1 MASKRVA
8 EAIERRCRTVELER
22 LELGELGVSG
32 GEGLVSVRLESKG
45 RCRWRSVAA
54 MRCISAMV
62 MSLTSW
68 RRRRRRR
75 RWRGAGVS
83 YRRPGLRRRRRRG
96 ASEPKAFLL
105 LRQAGEGVAV
115 ARPRSGVR
123 HVGAERW
130 ERAEDLED
138 GGVVPGRR
146 RVCGAWL
153 NQQRVP

>member
-1 MASKRVA
+1 MTASKGTQANWGARVNPVYA
-8 EAIERRCRTVELER
+8 SDGDDGGGGR
-22 LELGELGVSG
+22 GVS
-32 GEGLVSVRLESKG
+32 
-45 RCRWRSVAA
+45 W
-54 MRCISAMV
+54 
-62 MSLTSW
+62 
-68 RRRRRRR
+68 
-75 RWRGAGVS
+75 
-83 YRRPGLRRRRRRG
+83 RRPGLRRRRGRG

-115 ARPRSGVR
+115 ARRRFGVR